1 MIRRKLATYARSAET
16 LGLLNWNDVFLWGFG
31 ATTFLTTVMSGS
43 QSLRW
48 TRMSITFI
56 LGAMLT
62 PNRDRAKIYGF
73 ALHFLNG
80 WLFAI
85 LYAFFFE
92 SMNLATWWLGGLM
105 GVSHG
110 LVVLLVLLPV
120 LPAIHPRMVS
130 EFAGPSPTRLLE
142 PPGLLGLHY
151 GFGTPVT
158 TLLAHAGYGII
169 LGAFYRLS

>member
-1 MIRRKLATYARSAET
+1 
-16 LGLLNWNDVFLWGFG
+16 
-31 ATTFLTTVMSGS
+31 MSGA
-43 QSLRW
+43 QSVGW

-62 PNRDRAKIYGF
+62 PDRDRAKLYGF

-80 WLFAI
+80 WLFAL
-85 LYAFFFE
+85 LYALFFE

-110 LVVLLVLLPV
+110 LVVLLVLLPI

-151 GFGTPVT
+151 GLGTPLT
-158 TLLAHAGYGII
+158 TLLAHAGYGVI

>member
-1 MIRRKLATYARSAET
+1 MIRKSLQLTRAPPKLPV
-16 LGLLNWNDVFLWGFG
+16 LNWNDVLLWGFG
-31 ATTFLTTVMSGS
+31 ATTFLTTVMSGA
-43 QSLRW
+43 QSVGW

-62 PNRDRAKIYGF
+62 PDRDRAKLYGF

-80 WLFAI
+80 WLFAL
-85 LYAFFFE
+85 LYALFFE

-110 LVVLLVLLPV
+110 LVVLLVLLPI